1 MAAPSHEEGVVTRTQ
16 GGLVL
21 GFVLLSLV
29 VPVVA
34 RAQSPAYQVRARIAV
49 GGEGGW
55 DLLAFDAAHHHL
67 FVSRGTRVQVVD
79 VERDTLAAE
88 IPDTPGVHGIALA
101 PEFGHGF
108 TTNARDSS
116 VTVFDLGTLA
126 AVATV
131 KLPARNPDAITYDP
145 VSKRVF
151 VMNAGSSSATA
162 IDASTNTIA
171 GTVALG
177 GRPELAVADGH
188 GKLFVN
194 LEDSSAVVAVDT
206 RTLAV
211 LSTWPLAPGEE
222 PTGLAM
228 DLVHRR
234 LFAGCHNQRL
244 IVLDADS
251 GKRIAD
257 LPIGRG
263 VDGVAFD
270 PGLGRVLSSN
280 GEGTLSVIQQDSAD
294 KYHAL
299 GDVPTQRGART
310 LTLDEGT
317 HVVFTVTAEFGETPA
332 ATPDHPHP
340 RPSLVPGTFTVLVLE
355 AKGAGAARH

>member
-1 MAAPSHEEGVVTRTQ
+1 VEVFVKHLTSRLAGV
-16 GGLVL
+16 LM
-21 GFVLLSLV
+21 LSALII
-29 VPVVA
+29 PHIA
-34 RAQSPAYQVRARIAV
+34 RAEGPAYEVRSRITI

-55 DLLAFDAAHHHL
+55 DLLALDPTRHHL
-67 FVSRGTRVQVVD
+67 FVSRGARVQVVD
-79 VERDTLAAE
+79 VEKDTLAAE
-88 IPDTPGVHGIALA
+88 IPNTPGVHGIALA

-108 TTNARDSS
+108 TTNGRDSS

-126 AVATV
+126 VVATV
-131 KLPARNPDAITYDP
+131 KLDARGPDAITYDAF
-145 VSKRVF
+145 SKRVF
-151 VMNAGSSSATA
+151 VMNGGSSNITA
-162 IDASTNTIA
+162 IDAATHTIA

-177 GRPELAVADGH
+177 GRPELAVADGK

-228 DLVHRR
+228 DLETRR
-234 LFAGCHNQRL
+234 LFAGCHNKKL
-244 IVLDADS
+244 IVLDANT

-257 LPIGRG
+257 LPIGEG

-270 PGLGRVLSSN
+270 PGLKRVLSSN
-280 GEGTLSVIQQDSAD
+280 GDGTLSVIQEDSAD
-294 KYHAL
+294 RYHAL
-299 GDVPTQRGART
+299 ADVPTQRGART

-317 HVVFTVTAEFGETPA
+317 HRVYTVTSQFGETPP
-332 ATPDHPHP
+332 ATPERPHP
-340 RPSLVPGTFTVLVLE
+340 RPSLVPGTFVVIALE
-355 AKGAGAARH
+355 AKGAGAAKH